1 MKGTSSR
8 LAQIIAKHE
17 QDVLSQWIKEQTS
30 AMTHRPDLVSEADLR
45 EQSRALLNGIRNAVQ
60 RGRLDD
66 VAGSEWEPVRQI
78 LDDVSRNRARM
89 GFSPSETA
97 TFVFSLKQPLFA
109 QLRTEVGGDPDALA
123 DELWTIST
131 LLDKLGLYTT
141 EKFQKTREEIILR
154 QQQEMLELSTPVVE
168 LWDGVLALPL
178 IGTLDSARTQVVME
192 NLLQK
197 IVQTGAGIAIVDIT
211 GVPTVDTLVAQ
222 HLLKTVAAA
231 RLMGADC
238 IISGIRPQIAQTIV
252 HLGVDLGTVITKAT
266 LADAFVVALQKT
278 GSVISKPAGH

>member
-30 AMTHRPDLVSEADLR
+30 AMTHRPDLLSEADLR

-109 QLRTEVGGDPDALA
+109 QLRSGASSP
-123 DELWTIST
+123 
-131 LLDKLGLYTT
+131 TT
-141 EKFQKTREEIILR
+141 TWIRCK
-154 QQQEMLELSTPVVE
+154 
-168 LWDGVLALPL
+168 
-178 IGTLDSARTQVVME
+178 GTSR
-192 NLLQK
+192 
-197 IVQTGAGIAIVDIT
+197 
-211 GVPTVDTLVAQ
+211 
-222 HLLKTVAAA
+222 
-231 RLMGADC
+231 C
-238 IISGIRPQIAQTIV
+238 
-252 HLGVDLGTVITKAT
+252 
-266 LADAFVVALQKT
+266 
-278 GSVISKPAGH
+278 